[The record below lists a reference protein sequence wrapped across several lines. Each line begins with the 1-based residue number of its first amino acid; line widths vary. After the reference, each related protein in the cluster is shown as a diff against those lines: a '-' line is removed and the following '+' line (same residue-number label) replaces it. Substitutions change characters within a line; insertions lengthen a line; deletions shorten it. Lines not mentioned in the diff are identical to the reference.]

1 MEGWMWIVLGSMFA
15 VGAFLGFAL
24 GRTKGDDFQK
34 VRELEHSLEESK
46 AELEDYRQ
54 SVAEHFGKTAE
65 LFNRLTTD
73 YREVYEHLAASS
85 EALCGDQVPKI
96 SAQVPDSKLLD
107 AEPATTE
114 VEASQPESEGEKAAA
129 VEEEKAE
136 ECASEPNQ
144 EEAKEAANASDVKEE
159 SENTELG
166 TTAAKE
172 EKTAEDA
179 ARTIH

>member
-34 VRELEHSLEESK
+34 VRELENSLSESK
-46 AELEDYRQ
+46 AELEEYRQ

-96 SAQVPDSKLLD
+96 SAEVPDSKLLD
-107 AEPATTE
+107 AESATTE
-114 VEASQPESEGEKAAA
+114 VETSQAEAS
-129 VEEEKAE
+129 VEEKAE
-136 ECASEPNQ
+136 ETAPESTQ
-144 EEAKEAANASDVKEE
+144 EEVKEVVEASDTKDE
-159 SENTELG
+159 SDNAEPS
-166 TTAAKE
+166 TAAKE
-172 EKTAEDA
+172 EKTAEEA